1 MPSLLVDACDPN
13 QLCVKNLVHVF
24 CGFSMDKVLFSNTWK
39 DATGESLGKES
50 KERERRV
57 LVPGLWGKG
66 SMSQRRAYQSWISSA
81 VQRWIDGYFL
91 CKHAVIPDLSHLF
104 IVSGILILLGCTC
117 SLCSPKEHW
126 RLCQTCPV
134 PNLRFGVGR
143 YLWIQLQSWSPVV
156 FLPAALNA

>member
-1 MPSLLVDACDPN
+1 MPSLLVDACDVN

-24 CGFSMDKVLFSNTWK
+24 CGFSMDKVLFFQYLERCHWKISVEGKQSNGT
-39 DATGESLGKES
+39 A
-50 KERERRV
+50 R

-104 IVSGILILLGCTC
+104 VVSGILILLGCTC

-134 PNLRFGVGR
+134 PHLRFGVGR
-143 YLWIQLQSWSPVV
+143 YRWIQLQSWSPVV

>member
-1 MPSLLVDACDPN
+1 MLVMWTS
-13 QLCVKNLVHVF
+13 CVWKTL
-24 CGFSMDKVLFSNTWK
+24 SMFFVASAWTKYYFSNTWK
-39 DATGESLGKES
+39 DATGKSLGKES
-50 KERERRV
+50 KEREWRV

-81 VQRWIDGYFL
+81 VQRWIDGYCM
-91 CKHAVIPDLSHLF
+91 CKHTVISDLSHLF
-104 IVSGILILLGCTC
+104 VVSGILILLGCTC